1 MMNLAISMEDRRTN
15 AHMPRSVREET
26 SLSSRCQR
34 GQCTNYKWH
43 AKEHIKRVFVPH
55 TPGSACEGGLSPI
68 LQPTVS
74 LRTTQQYKIS
84 PARLPNKLTVLM
96 LENVPI
102 VYVFLQRGVK
112 NFTLTFFLENKL
124 TYASAIVWIHHNNQK
139 IQDQYRWLFVMHYL
153 QSYFIFCIVF
163 PLVSTML

>member
-1 MMNLAISMEDRRTN
+1 MSIKIYNLKLILGRSHMMNLAISMEDRRTN

-96 LENVPI
+96 LRECANCI
-102 VYVFLQRGVK
+102 CIFAKRRKKFHINL
-112 NFTLTFFLENKL
+112 FFRK
-124 TYASAIVWIHHNNQK
+124 
-139 IQDQYRWLFVMHYL
+139 
-153 QSYFIFCIVF
+153 
-163 PLVSTML
+163 